1 MKVVSEKNIGKEVEV
16 QFELN
21 KDEYDKLYEQYLKE
35 KELKEDSENY
45 TFDDYFQ
52 ELIDVFMLEVECN
65 ALEQE
70 LKEQEKMLKFK
81 RDELQAR
88 MDANNS

>member
-52 ELIDVFMLEVECN
+52 ELIDVFMLEMECN
-65 ALEQE
+65 ILEQE

>member
-1 MKVVSEKNIGKEVEV
+1 MKIVSEKNVGKEVEV
-16 QFELN
+16 QFEMN

-45 TFDDYFQ
+45 TFEDYFQ
-52 ELIDVFMLEVECN
+52 KLIDVIMLEFECN
-65 ALEQE
+65 VLEQE

-88 MDANNS
+88 KDANNS

>member
-81 RDELQAR
+81 KDELQAR
-88 MDANNS
+88 IDANNS